1 MACRSPLELGT
12 DVNSRLTQGTFVL
25 VSGRLGDVFG
35 HRELLL
41 GGGAWLCVCTL
52 ASAFCKNFYA
62 FVTMRALSGLGGAFI
77 MPNAVAMIA
86 STNPPGRIRNLSLGL
101 FASSAPTGGYLGA
114 LFLGT
119 FLEGTEWKYF
129 FIFM

>member
-1 MACRSPLELGT
+1 M
-12 DVNSRLTQGTFVL
+12 L

-41 GGGAWLCVCTL
+41 AGGAWLSICTL
-52 ASAFCKNFYA
+52 VCAFCTNFFA

-101 FASSAPTGGYLGA
+101 FAASAPTGGYLGA

-119 FLEGTEWKYF
+119 FLELTEWKWF